1 MCLLELPWCRR
12 VVGWGG
18 SSGGAV
24 SVRVL
29 LLSFSSYICFL
40 LIFSYWMSLFRLPEH
55 RMTEHQTFMSQFQR
69 LRNIWVRVAN
79 WVLCAYR
86 WALPHHVL
94 ILLSLGMRVP
104 FFLVPIFGGDIRV
117 CTHFVVAKTALSI
130 VWCARVLTQL
140 MQSLSLH
147 YQSVT
152 FLGSSWSS
160 SKTLVR
166 MMRAEV
172 SWLITFQ
179 LS

>member
-18 SSGGAV
+18 SSGGAI
-24 SVRVL
+24 SVRIL

-55 RMTEHQTFMSQFQR
+55 PMPEYQTFMSQFQR
-69 LRNIWVRVAN
+69 LKNIWVRVAN
-79 WVLCAYR
+79 WVLGVISLAYR
-86 WALPHHVL
+86 WALTHHVL

-104 FFLVPIFGGDIRV
+104 FFLVLIFGGDIRV
-117 CTHFVVAKTALSI
+117 CIHFVVAKTALSI

-147 YQSVT
+147 YQPASYI
-152 FLGSSWSS
+152 FGLI
-160 SKTLVR
+160 LV
-166 MMRAEV
+166 
-172 SWLITFQ
+172 LF
-179 LS
+179 